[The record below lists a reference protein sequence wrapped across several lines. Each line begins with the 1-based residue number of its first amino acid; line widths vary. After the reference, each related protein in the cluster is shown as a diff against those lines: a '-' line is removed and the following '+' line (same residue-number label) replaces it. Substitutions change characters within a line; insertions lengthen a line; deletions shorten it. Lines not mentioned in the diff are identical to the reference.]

1 MKPIDHIKS
10 TNTVAVLSNLDN
22 TARQNKLTLFGKY
35 VSGSEDSRWSESMKP
50 LLSDWELP
58 CRRRTTEIVS
68 QTLNPIGQH
77 YPILSSF
84 CAVEREENKEN

>member
-35 VSGSEDSRWSESMKP
+35 VSDKSEDSR
-50 LLSDWELP
+50 
-58 CRRRTTEIVS
+58 
-68 QTLNPIGQH
+68 
-77 YPILSSF
+77 
-84 CAVEREENKEN
+84 